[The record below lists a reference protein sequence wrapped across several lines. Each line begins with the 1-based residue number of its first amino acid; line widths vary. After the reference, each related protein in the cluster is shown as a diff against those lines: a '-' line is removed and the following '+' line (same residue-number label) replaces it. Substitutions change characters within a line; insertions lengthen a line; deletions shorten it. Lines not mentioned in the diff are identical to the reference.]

1 MSKTAHIA
9 KAAPGFPNLVTAA
22 LLAAIFLGG
31 AQAAPAARENLADLI
46 AQSELILLATVD
58 RVSDGVTAQDV
69 PFTEITLEV
78 SETLKGAVGNRYR
91 FRQFGLQQ
99 PQTAAGRPYHPALK
113 LTGVP
118 RWNSGEIVLVFL
130 QQPARHTGL
139 RSTVGL
145 SRGKLTE
152 VGGRFETPYGL
163 AGLFDNLVIEA
174 DGLTPDQIEMLNGS
188 MRAVNTAP
196 LLALV
201 RRAVS
206 ESWIETGLMHH
217 AERSLSA
224 DVTAPYR

>member
-1 MSKTAHIA
+1 MSKTDRINAVI
-9 KAAPGFPNLVTAA
+9 PGSPTLAIAA
-22 LLAAIFLGG
+22 LMASVFLGG
-31 AQAAPAARENLADLI
+31 AQAASAARQNLADLI
-46 AQSELILLATVD
+46 AQSELILFATVD
-58 RVSDGVTAQDV
+58 RVSDGVTAQHV
-69 PFTEITLEV
+69 PFTEVTLEV
-78 SETLKGAVGNRYR
+78 SETLKGAASSRYR

-99 PQTAAGRPYHPALK
+99 PRTAAGGPDHLALN
-113 LTGVP
+113 LRGVP
-118 RWNSGEIVLVFL
+118 HWNSGETVLVFL

-152 VGGRFETPYGL
+152 VEGRFKTPNGL

-174 DGLTPDQIEMLNGS
+174 DGLTPDQIDMLNSGAQ
-188 MRAVNTAP
+188 AVDAGP

-206 ESWIETGLMHH
+206 ENWVETGLMHH

-224 DVTAPYR
+224 DMTAPYR